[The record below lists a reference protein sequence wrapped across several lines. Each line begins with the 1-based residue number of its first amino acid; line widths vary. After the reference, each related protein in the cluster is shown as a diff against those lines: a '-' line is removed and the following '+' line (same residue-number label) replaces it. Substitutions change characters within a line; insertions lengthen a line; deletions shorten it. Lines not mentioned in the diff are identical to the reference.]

1 MIKAAEQSVEL
12 EEKVKQLQSELN
24 RTKATSEQ
32 LRATKDE
39 QIKNASAE
47 VSSLKAQLSTL
58 QSKVPGDAEH
68 GADVVASLRAQL
80 WNMQEELKNVKSRQS
95 QDSRALESA
104 RAQLA
109 QKETERTRRS
119 RTAASS
125 GLDQEGEKT
134 SLWVQL
140 AAARGRCQ
148 EANQRCLEAEQSLD
162 VMRADLAEKDSELS
176 KFRSVFEA
184 EQSLDIKHADFVE
197 KDSELSKSR
206 SVGQELA
213 MQTPPRKKRTLA
225 DEDMLMQETYFTKR
239 PRKDARKGYLRQSVR
254 RWVGS
259 DFEICWEFKQNGFC
273 PRGARCSW
281 RHPART
287 PVAPHNVRVKEE
299 LEDDDL

>member
-1 MIKAAEQSVEL
+1 MVKAAEQSVEL
-12 EEKVKQLQSELN
+12 ETKVKQLQSELN

-109 QKETERTRRS
+109 QKETERTRGS

-134 SLWVQL
+134 SLRVQL
-140 AAARGRCQ
+140 AAARARCQ

-162 VMRADLAEKDSELS
+162 VMRADLAEKD
-176 KFRSVFEA
+176 A
-184 EQSLDIKHADFVE
+184 
-197 KDSELSKSR
+197 ELSKSR

-213 MQTPPRKKRTLA
+213 MQTPSRKKRTLA

-287 PVAPHNVRVKEE
+287 PVAPQNVCVKEE